1 MGEVMPYAA
10 WLVFVAITGWAAGE
24 IVGGNDYGRLTDVL
38 LGISGALLVRFIL
51 ESAGIVLHDIYLLLF
66 SVWGAA
72 TVPVIFRLSLR
83 HRETVKRNRATVA
96 SQH

>member
-1 MGEVMPYAA
+1 MPYAA

-24 IVGGNDYGRLTDVL
+24 IVGGNDYGRLTDIL
-38 LGISGALLVRFIL
+38 LGISGALLVRFVV
-51 ESAGIVLHDIYLLLF
+51 ESAGIKLHDIYLLLF

-72 TVPVIFRLSLR
+72 MVSVIFRLSLR
-83 HRETVKRNRATVA
+83 HRETVKRNRATIA

>member
-1 MGEVMPYAA
+1 MPYAA

-24 IVGGNDYGRLTDVL
+24 IVGGNDYGRLTDIL
-38 LGISGALLVRFIL
+38 LGISGALLVRFVV
-51 ESAGIVLHDIYLLLF
+51 ESAGIKLHDIYLLLF

-72 TVPVIFRLSLR
+72 MVSVIFRLSLR

>member
-1 MGEVMPYAA
+1 
-10 WLVFVAITGWAAGE
+10 
-24 IVGGNDYGRLTDVL
+24 
-38 LGISGALLVRFIL
+38 VRFIL
-51 ESAGIVLHDIYLLLF
+51 ESAGITLHDIYLLLF

-83 HRETVKRNRATVA
+83 HRETVKRNRTTVA